1 MKEKDISLHYTSR
14 VLCCYL
20 ISVSYGWIV
29 LQQVTTRSVLSIF
42 DYQEEIKI
50 TPRLIL
56 RAKTCGYEINPWLS
70 LKYINKQ
77 HTVFI
82 ECE

>member
-20 ISVSYGWIV
+20 ISASYGWIV
-29 LQQVTTRSVLSIF
+29 LQQVTTWSVLSIF

-50 TPRLIL
+50 THRLIL
-56 RAKTCGYEINPWLS
+56 RAKKYVYEINPWLS
-70 LKYINKQ
+70 FKVHKKQ
-77 HTVFI
+77 NTVFM
-82 ECE
+82 EC